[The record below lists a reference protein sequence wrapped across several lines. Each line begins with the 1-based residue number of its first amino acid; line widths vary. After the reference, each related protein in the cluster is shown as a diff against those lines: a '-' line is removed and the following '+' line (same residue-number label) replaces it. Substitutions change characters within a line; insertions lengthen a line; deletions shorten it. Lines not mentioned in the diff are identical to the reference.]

1 MWLFWLALL
10 IAVAFGCSFLAPSSV
25 LHASALRAF
34 DSSISTLSRGDIETS
49 MTDGSDAE
57 DKQSV
62 VEAVAAPPA
71 RSVRATPRPTLAVKT
86 SQYRKKVSPLMAR
99 MAAVKYD
106 FKCGICGKTLDAT
119 WETDHIIPLSR
130 AKSAADFEKLNS
142 LDNLQPVHRIPC
154 HQLKSSREAASR

>member
-1 MWLFWLALL
+1 
-10 IAVAFGCSFLAPSSV
+10 
-25 LHASALRAF
+25 
-34 DSSISTLSRGDIETS
+34 

-99 MAAVKYD
+99 MAVVKYD

-119 WETDHIIPLSR
+119 WETYHIIPLSR
-130 AKSAADFEKLNS
+130 AKSAADFERLNS